1 MDEPSLL
8 SRGYRLTQ
16 TDADV
21 LVLGREDGSFV
32 AAFSAWG
39 ATEEAIR
46 RAAEEDR
53 ALEEGLGEL
62 RTA

>member
-21 LVLGREDGSFV
+21 LVLCREDGSFV

-39 ATEEAIR
+39 ATEQAIR
-46 RAAEEDR
+46 RTAEEDR
-53 ALEEGLGEL
+53 ALEERPGE
-62 RTA
+62 RRSA